1 MPTVQIET
9 EQLLNAALQMP
20 RGEMEQFVRR
30 LFVLKAREET
40 PCLTTVEA
48 ELLGKIEHDVPP
60 AARRRVNELIQ
71 LRHKGRIKPAELHEL
86 IQLTNQAE
94 DFNAERMKHL
104 LALAA
109 LRDVP
114 LEQLMEQL
122 NIKPVPHD

>member
-30 LFVLKAREET
+30 LLVLKAQEET

-48 ELLGKIEHDVPP
+48 EILGKIERDAPP
-60 AARRRVNELIQ
+60 AARRRLNELIKQ
-71 LRHKGRIKPAELHEL
+71 RQAGRITPAELGEL
-86 IQLTNQAE
+86 IQLTNEAK
-94 DFNAERMKHL
+94 DFNAERLKHL
-104 LALAA
+104 IELAS
-109 LRDVP
+109 LRDVS
-114 LEQLMEQL
+114 LERPMAQL